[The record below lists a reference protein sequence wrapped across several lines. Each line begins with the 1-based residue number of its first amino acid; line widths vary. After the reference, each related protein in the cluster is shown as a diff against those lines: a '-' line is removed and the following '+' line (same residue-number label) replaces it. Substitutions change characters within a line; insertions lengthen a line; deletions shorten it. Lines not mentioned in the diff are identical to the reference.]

1 MSTALEPELLLEVEL
16 ELELVFELLL
26 PHAATARLAIA
37 TPQAVSPVRNLILL
51 LSYPNW
57 DLNPGT
63 LVPISDGST
72 PTPPL

>member
-1 MSTALEPELLLEVEL
+1 MSTVLEPLELLLEV

-51 LSYPNW
+51 LSSPQNW
-57 DLNPGT
+57 
-63 LVPISDGST
+63 VST
-72 PTPPL
+72 RAP